1 MRALY
6 ELLNHKRF
14 WLFAPFVGLLALV
27 LLTYGLWNIA
37 ATRISDQLASQGL
50 SWQSLD
56 RQGYP
61 ARITLDMQAPRL
73 RRDGFLWQN
82 SRTTATLMPF
92 NHRHAVFDFRGAHYF
107 EGLQNETGKN
117 KASLA
122 HDGNLMSLVH
132 DADGIV
138 RGSFEAQA
146 PRLSGQ
152 WNNTP
157 FDMQAQVLGVH
168 LQRQDDTRRL
178 NAALVLKQLRLANN
192 QAIARFDVL
201 SEIPRRWIQNAPQAN
216 DRIKLQRVT
225 IERGALTVI
234 ARGSLKLATDGF
246 LEGKLDMDFLSQT
259 ALLDALEEF
268 GLLEKSQRR
277 RAAFLFGLGAALGGD
292 TQDRLSV
299 PLVLRN
305 GRVLLGP
312 LNVAQAPRWR

>member
-1 MRALY
+1 MHMLY
-6 ELLNHKRF
+6 KLIHHKRF

-27 LLTYGLWNIA
+27 ALTYGLWNIA
-37 ATRISDQLASQGL
+37 ATRISEQLAAQGL
-50 SWQSLD
+50 SWQSMD
-56 RQGYP
+56 RHGYP

-92 NHRHAVFDFRGAHYF
+92 NHRHAVFDFHGEHYF
-107 EGLQNETGKN
+107 EGLHNETGPN
-117 KASLA
+117 KLSLA

-132 DADGIV
+132 DGEGLV
-138 RGSFEAQA
+138 RGSFEAQVA
-146 PRLSGQ
+146 RLSGQ
-152 WNNTP
+152 WNNTAL
-157 FDMQAQVLGVH
+157 DMQAQVLGVH

-178 NAALVLKQLRLANN
+178 NAALVLKQLRFANN
-192 QAIARFDVL
+192 QAITRFDVL
-201 SEIPRRWIQNAPQAN
+201 SEIPRRWTQNAPQAN

-234 ARGSLKLATDGF
+234 ARGSLKLASDGF
-246 LEGKLDMDFLSQT
+246 FEGKLDMDFLSQT

-268 GLLEKSQRR
+268 GLLKKNQRR
-277 RAAFLFGLGAALGGD
+277 RAAFLFSLGAALGGD

-299 PLVLRN
+299 PLVLSN

-312 LNVAQAPRWR
+312 LNLAQAPRWR

>member
-1 MRALY
+1 MRPLY
-6 ELLNHKRF
+6 KLINHKRF
-14 WLFAPFVGLLALV
+14 WLFAPFVGLMALV

-37 ATRISDQLASQGL
+37 ATRISDQLAAQGL
-50 SWQSLD
+50 SWQSMN
-56 RQGYP
+56 RHGYP

-92 NHRHAVFDFRGAHYF
+92 NHRHAVFDFHGAHYF
-107 EGLQNETGKN
+107 EGTQNKASQN

-152 WNNTP
+152 WNNAP
-157 FDMQAQVLGVH
+157 FDMQAQIMGVH
-168 LQRQDDTRRL
+168 LLRQDDTRRL

-192 QAIARFDVL
+192 EAIARFDVL
-201 SEIPRRWIQNAPQAN
+201 SDIPRRWTQNAPQAN

-225 IERGALTVI
+225 IERGGLTVI
-234 ARGSLKLATDGF
+234 ARGSLKLASDGF
-246 LEGKLDMDFLSQT
+246 FEGKLDMDFLSQT

-268 GLLEKSQRR
+268 GLLKKNQRR
-277 RAAFLFGLGAALGGD
+277 RAAFLFSLGAALGGD

-312 LNVAQAPRWR
+312 LNLAQAPRWR